1 MREPDFG
8 SQRTRMVE
16 RHLVRRGIR
25 DPGVVSAMSTVP
37 REAFVPPEMRVYAY
51 RDAALP
57 LSAGQTISQPYIVAA
72 MAEALQLKPE
82 DRVLEVGT
90 GSGYAAAVLSLLA
103 ATVDTVERIP
113 ELADTAAER
122 LERLGF
128 DNVSVHLG
136 DGSRGW
142 PANAPY
148 DGICVAAAAPDVP
161 EALLDQLNDGGRLV
175 VPVGPLTGPQR
186 LVRVR
191 KEGDRWAED
200 PLGEVR
206 FVPLVGEEGWDG
218 DDTGWS

>member
-1 MREPDFG
+1 
-8 SQRTRMVE
+8 
-16 RHLVRRGIR
+16 
-25 DPGVVSAMSTVP
+25 
-37 REAFVPPEMRVYAY
+37 
-51 RDAALP
+51 
-57 LSAGQTISQPYIVAA
+57 
-72 MAEALQLKPE
+72 
-82 DRVLEVGT
+82 VLEVGT

-103 ATVDTVERIP
+103 ATVDTVERLP
-113 ELADTAAER
+113 GLADTAAER

-128 DNVSVHLG
+128 DNVSVHRG

-161 EALLDQLNDGGRLV
+161 DALLDQLDDGGRLV
-175 VPVGPLTGPQR
+175 LPIGPLTSAQR

-191 KEGDRWAED
+191 REGGGWVED

-218 DDTGWS
+218 DDTGSS